1 MGMIKTAIIAG
12 VGIYAVKKMSKSNQ
26 NPRTNPAPGPT
37 QDRDFHQQYF
47 DEPPYYS
54 PGDPYQDEKRAYH
67 QQQHPPP
74 QENVVPLEFT
84 EPRGGRRRQQ
94 QQEDRHPQ
102 VLTTSNSAYSPLP
115 HGYNHQDH
123 YGHVHGYDT
132 TAQNASE
139 STSNLYAYPDNASP
153 PHYDNRRQRRQ
164 QQQQQH
170 HGFVE
175 PDEVSDPT
183 FDAPRRGENG
193 KRTGFLDT
201 LAHQAMSIKDG
212 KGKDLVGKLLAR

>member
-1 MGMIKTAIIAG
+1 MGLIKTAIIAG
-12 VGIYAVKKMSKSNQ
+12 VGIYAVKKMSKSNE
-26 NPRTNPAPGPT
+26 NRRTNPAPGPT
-37 QDRDFHQQYF
+37 QDRGFHQQYF

-54 PGDPYQDEKRAYH
+54 PGGPYQDDKRAYH

-74 QENVVPLEFT
+74 QENFVPLEFT

-94 QQEDRHPQ
+94 QQQEDRHPK

-123 YGHVHGYDT
+123 DGHVYGYDA

-139 STSNLYAYPDNASP
+139 STSNLYAYPNNAPP
-153 PHYDNRRQRRQ
+153 PHYDNGRQRR
-164 QQQQQH
+164 QQQQH

-212 KGKDLVGKLLAR
+212 RGKDLVGKLLAR